1 MEGEHCSQVGSA
13 QPLSP
18 PCPCPGVPAATSRRW
33 GQPGE
38 GGAALGHA
46 GGPGPQ
52 EQGTQRGGGCCP
64 APRRAGGLREGLFQP
79 LTSCYHSLSR
89 GCPPRCCSGWRPGGS
104 RGRRW
109 KRRPWSGR
117 WKKPGKTSGRRRW
130 VPQSGGLGWLRG
142 LSTPRVG
149 HAGTGR
155 GGGQDAALGVWCWGC
170 HHAGGGGD
178 GVGTALGVSHGL

>member
-18 PCPCPGVPAATSRRW
+18 PCPCPGVPAATSRRR

-64 APRRAGGLREGLFQP
+64 APRSAGGAQGGALPAPHQLLPPSEPRVPAQVLQRLEARRQQGPEAEAAAVERQMEEARENIRKAEVGPPVRGFGVA
-79 LTSCYHSLSR
+79 SR
-89 GCPPRCCSGWRPGGS
+89 S
-104 RGRRW
+104 
-109 KRRPWSGR
+109 
-117 WKKPGKTSGRRRW
+117 
-130 VPQSGGLGWLRG
+130 V
-142 LSTPRVG
+142 TPRVG

-155 GGGQDAALGVWCWGC
+155 GGGRDAALGVWCWGC

-178 GVGTALGVSHGL
+178 GVGMALGVSRGL